1 MRAPLVNTSPMM
13 TRINVTPIIDVALVL
28 VIILLITAPMLS
40 VANLEVELPAAHSRD
55 VEDQGFISITLS
67 TSGEI
72 AIDETVISGVDQIR
86 SALVA
91 RIARQESDKAMVV
104 VRADAGLPHSLVRE
118 VMEEARLGGATQLG
132 IATRQKGG
140 GGS

>member
-1 MRAPLVNTSPMM
+1 MRQPLVNTSPMM

-28 VIILLITAPMLS
+28 VIILLVTAPMLT
-40 VANLEVELPAAHSRD
+40 VADLEVDLPAAHSRD

-72 AIDETVISGVDQIR
+72 AIDDLVLSGVDQVR
-86 SALVA
+86 PALMS
-91 RIARQESDKAMVV
+91 RIAEQESDKAMVV
-104 VRADAGLPHSLVRE
+104 VRADAGLPHALVRQ
-118 VMEEARLGGATQLG
+118 VLEEARLGGATQLG

-140 GGS
+140 GS